1 MSSEKKW
8 EKKIEISPRKKKTL
22 LKLLLRTQ
30 RAGITKKSQQN
41 EMETNEF
48 KRTRWAKTPD
58 VC

>member
-8 EKKIEISPRKKKTL
+8 KKKIEISPRKKNTAENIVKDTEGRNNKT
-22 LKLLLRTQ
+22 
-30 RAGITKKSQQN
+30 SQQN